1 MPNIPTPA
9 VDVQPGIPGNPRESQ
24 ECPGVPGTRR
34 EAPGIAGKPREA
46 PGIAGKPRESP
57 TRGVPGIADE
67 DMVQI
72 GRRNTDDHGD

>member
-1 MPNIPTPA
+1 
-9 VDVQPGIPGNPRESQ
+9 VY
-24 ECPGVPGTRR
+24 R

-72 GRRNTDDHGD
+72 GRGVSREAPGIAGKPR